1 MEILHN
7 KIFTCFSQIQADVE
21 RIDIDKPLFD
31 QNTFTG
37 RFKHFLWVT
46 DPRTIFASE
55 EELYAAKKLVE
66 EYRLKQ
72 EPKTK
77 SQEEIVFAKKLYES
91 AFHPD
96 SGDLQNVFGRMSF
109 QVPGGMAITGAML
122 QFYKTVPAVVFWQF
136 VNQSFNALVNYTN
149 RNANSPTTTT
159 QLGIAYVSA
168 TTSALVASLSYK
180 SFLQKRGN
188 PFFQRYAPFAAVA
201 VANCVNIP
209 LMRQNELKNGIEVV
223 DEHGNVVGKSRL
235 AALTGITQVVA
246 SRITM
251 AAPGMI
257 ILPVIMQRLE
267 RINWF
272 NKIKILHAP
281 FQVMAVGCFLIVMVP
296 AACGLFPQRASLSAS
311 TIKRFEPELYK
322 QIEELT
328 KNKVPENVYFNKG
341 L

>member
-1 MEILHN
+1 M
-7 KIFTCFSQIQADVE
+7 
-21 RIDIDKPLFD
+21 
-31 QNTFTG
+31 
-37 RFKHFLWVT
+37 
-46 DPRTIFASE
+46 
-55 EELYAAKKLVE
+55 
-66 EYRLKQ
+66 
-72 EPKTK
+72 
-77 SQEEIVFAKKLYES
+77 
-91 AFHPD
+91 
-96 SGDLQNVFGRMSF
+96 
-109 QVPGGMAITGAML
+109 
-122 QFYKTVPAVVFWQF
+122 FWQF

-267 RINWF
+267 KINWF
-272 NKIKILHAP
+272 NKFKILHAP

-296 AACGLFPQRASLSAS
+296 TACGLFPQRASLSSS

>member
-1 MEILHN
+1 M
-7 KIFTCFSQIQADVE
+7 
-21 RIDIDKPLFD
+21 
-31 QNTFTG
+31 
-37 RFKHFLWVT
+37 
-46 DPRTIFASE
+46 
-55 EELYAAKKLVE
+55 
-66 EYRLKQ
+66 
-72 EPKTK
+72 
-77 SQEEIVFAKKLYES
+77 
-91 AFHPD
+91 
-96 SGDLQNVFGRMSF
+96 
-109 QVPGGMAITGAML
+109 
-122 QFYKTVPAVVFWQF
+122 
-136 VNQSFNALVNYTN
+136 VNYTN

-223 DEHGNVVGKSRL
+223 DEDGNVVGKSRL